1 MQESYFNNMFF
12 SVLNYGFEQV
22 SLIDSFESA
31 IWTDRYADYGD
42 FELYV
47 PASDKVLE
55 TFPEDYFLH
64 YNHSDRLMVIEN
76 IELKTSVDDGDH
88 FIISGSS
95 MERLLN
101 RRTIWQQTDI
111 DGNLQDSVERLL
123 NENVINPSDSS
134 RKIDK
139 FIFDKSAD
147 PDVTKWKV
155 THQFTGDY
163 LLDAIKTL
171 CDEHDI
177 GFKLIPNLDNG
188 ELHFSLYYG
197 ANRSYDQVDN
207 PYILF
212 SPSLSNLSSS
222 DYVRDFSKR
231 ANFAY
236 VGGEGDGQSRRFQ
249 TVQLK
254 EGSASKWARR
264 ELFVDARNIQ
274 SRNGD
279 QPIPDDQ
286 YNESL
291 RAEGKKKLREN
302 NKIEKFTSQVSLHE
316 NQQYGKDFFM
326 GDLVTFTNNYGIS
339 SKARIVEY
347 VRNQDTN
354 GYKEYPTF
362 DAVDSDGLLDSK
374 YNNIMDSDG
383 ENIDEG
389 VIQ

>member
-1 MQESYFNNMFF
+1 MVESLSDNMFF
-12 SVLNYGFEQV
+12 SVLNYKFEQV
-22 SLIDSFESA
+22 SLIDYFESA
-31 IWTDRYADYGD
+31 IWTDRYDDYGD

-47 PASDKVLE
+47 PATDKVLQ

-64 YNHSDRLMVIEN
+64 YNRSDRLMVIEN

-101 RRTIWQQTDI
+101 RRTIWRQTDI
-111 DGNLQDSVERLL
+111 NGNLQDSVERLL
-123 NENVINPSDSS
+123 NENVIKPSDSA
-134 RKIDK
+134 RKINK
-139 FIFDKSAD
+139 FIFDKSTD
-147 PDVTKWKV
+147 PNVTKWKV

-171 CDEHDI
+171 CEEHDI
-177 GFKLIPNLDNG
+177 GFKLIPNLDTG
-188 ELHFSLYYG
+188 EMHFSLYYG

-222 DYVRDFSKR
+222 DYIRDFSKR

-236 VGGEGDGQSRRFQ
+236 VGGEGDGPARRFQ

-254 EGSASKWARR
+254 EGSASQWARR
-264 ELFVDARNIQ
+264 ELFVDARNVQ

-279 QPIPDDQ
+279 QQIPDAQ
-286 YNESL
+286 YNASL
-291 RAEGKKKLREN
+291 RSEGKKKLKEN
-302 NKIEKFTSQVSLHE
+302 NKIEKFTSQVTLPE
-316 NQQYGKDFFM
+316 NQQYDKEFFM

-339 SKARIVEY
+339 SKARIIEY
-347 VRNQDTN
+347 VRNQDKN

-362 DAVDSDGLLDSK
+362 EAVDSEGLLDSQYK
-374 YNNIMDSDG
+374 NITDSDG